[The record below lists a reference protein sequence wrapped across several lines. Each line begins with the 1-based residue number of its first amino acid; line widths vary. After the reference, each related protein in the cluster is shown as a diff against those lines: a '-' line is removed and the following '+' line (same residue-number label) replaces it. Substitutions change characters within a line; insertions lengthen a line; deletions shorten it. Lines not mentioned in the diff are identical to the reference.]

1 MRSRRGAKTTI
12 YYPKTIKL
20 SATTYTYNGKAQKP
34 AVSVVGSNGK
44 AISSSN
50 YTVAVSKAVNPG
62 KYAVKITF
70 KGNYTGTKT
79 LYFTI
84 TPKKV
89 SLSSVK
95 SSAKKKAT
103 VKWSKQSGVTGYEIL
118 LATNSKFSKG
128 KKVVTVKGASAKS
141 KTVTKLSSKKTYY
154 VKVRAYKTID
164 GKKVYGAY
172 SKYKKVKVK

>member
-1 MRSRRGAKTTI
+1 MKLNTISYIEIKTARHNRT
-12 YYPKTIKL
+12 
-20 SATTYTYNGKAQKP
+20 
-34 AVSVVGSNGK
+34 VFVVNKQSIEEADNQ
-44 AISSSN
+44 IR
-50 YTVAVSKAVNPG
+50 
-62 KYAVKITF
+62 IIF
-70 KGNYTGTKT
+70 KGNYTGSKT

-95 SSAKKKAT
+95 STAKKKAT

-141 KTVTKLSSKKTYY
+141 KTVTKLKSKKTYY
-154 VKVRAYKTID
+154 VKVRSYKTID
-164 GKKVYGAY
+164 GKKVYGSY
-172 SKYKKVKVK
+172 SKVKKVKVK